1 MKKDFHV
8 NKSRKWAYQHD
19 HQTMLRTPFHSTIFI
34 TVKTPQAFICLRGFQ
49 LKGRTA
55 KIPYIKNKVELFLDQ
70 LIELQQPL
78 ELVQES
84 GYLLQIR
91 NIDHLLF

>member
-1 MKKDFHV
+1 YSGSLH
-8 NKSRKWAYQHD
+8 
-19 HQTMLRTPFHSTIFI
+19 
-34 TVKTPQAFICLRGFQ
+34 ICLRGFQ
-49 LKGRTA
+49 LKDRTA